1 MCYQNILRS
10 PEGAGGGTVSSM
22 CQGPQSLQPSAPPMY
37 PIIIPDKFRLDMI
50 SDCKKELENNITH
63 YWRVLAKLKKIRS
76 ACHTTYIVTG
86 VTATVLSTSGMAVSL
101 SGIGIIAGAPIYV
114 NSI

>member
-1 MCYQNILRS
+1 
-10 PEGAGGGTVSSM
+10 
-22 CQGPQSLQPSAPPMY
+22 
-37 PIIIPDKFRLDMI
+37 MI

-76 ACHTTYIVTG
+76 AGHTTYIVTG